1 MTGKNPAT
9 SNEGS
14 AFDYT
19 RRGLLR
25 GTLGATATVTAVPA
39 LSGVA
44 AAHFPLQLELDVQP
58 ENEDNFID
66 LEDHESVQVT
76 VHRTEFLNSDGERE
90 VFDPTEEDVRYRF
103 GSRRTLENG
112 GGARPMDDGT
122 TEGNGDEETSSDED
136 SLFLEFPV
144 GDTGLEDGME
154 TAWLFWERDESGEH
168 GYSGMD
174 TVSVYGKEVSN
185 RDIAEILR
193 TLLESS

>member
-1 MTGKNPAT
+1 MT
-9 SNEGS
+9 SDEGS

-25 GTLGATATVTAVPA
+25 GALGATATVTAVPA
-39 LSGVA
+39 LTGIA
-44 AAHFPLQLELDVQP
+44 TAHFPLQLDVDIQP
-58 ENEDNFID
+58 GNKDNFID

-103 GSRRTLENG
+103 GSRSTLENG
-112 GGARPMDDGT
+112 GGARPMGEGT
-122 TEGNGDEETSSDED
+122 TGENNEEMDEN

-144 GDTGLEDGME
+144 GETGLEDGME